1 MRTYDK
7 NLYFGFMEKSIKKI
21 NGKIGR
27 IHNGKYFSVFLKLN
41 DKDFFDL
48 SDDNLYNVDDIFIIG
63 KLNTENKECNEKE
76 ISKDPGSCAGIIY
89 DPGHGLRCQQ
99 QPEKR
104 R

>member
-48 SDDNLYNVDDIFIIG
+48 SDNNLCNIDDIFIIG

-76 ISKDPGSCAGIIY
+76 LSKMLTKEII
-89 DPGHGLRCQQ
+89 
-99 QPEKR
+99 
-104 R
+104 